1 MKKKKK
7 NKAKEK
13 IRSKGKCIFYTEKL
27 IQDLPEDVIS
37 KILLGQTDRFRAEL
51 YRLNQILNKIDKN
64 NKQKRNFKKRS
75 KT

>member
-7 NKAKEK
+7 NKVKEK
-13 IRSKGKCIFYTEKL
+13 IRPKEKCIFYTEKL

-51 YRLNQILNKIDKN
+51 YRLSQILNKIDKN